1 MLVLFL
7 IILFSNFSLGLAVY
21 LRNPKGK
28 ANQFF
33 FAFVF
38 FLTIWLLSNYLQNEP
53 VGLPLAA
60 LFLQIDF
67 ATAPLLVY
75 FFLLFCLNFQRVHL
89 ISSRPRALLA
99 LCLPLI
105 LTILS
110 FTDLIITRIKIL
122 DGSIHFDLGRLY
134 PLYTA
139 CLLVYASSG
148 CTDLIIK
155 WRSSQG
161 IERMQ
166 VFYLLF
172 GFLLTAC
179 VALPINLFF
188 QSALTIKLFR
198 IANYSFFFPITFTTY
213 SILKYRLM
221 DVRVVIRE
229 STVYLICSLAVL
241 LFGLLLWFHL
251 TKYSLLPPLFTI
263 SLILITSAAVFYWV
277 QTPMRKIAQK
287 YFFAD
292 LRQTEEMVRILSKK
306 LTTLIDQNEL
316 VSVFLKTVI
325 DSFELDKAGI
335 ILRKGTSH
343 YYESEKL
350 IGFKT
355 KNLSLKSDNFL
366 IHHLKKIKSAEI
378 KEELTL
384 KIKDNSSK
392 EKKTA
397 QLIQLKEEMR
407 KIEAEA
413 CFPLLSKEELG
424 GILILGKKTSDKP
437 YSKQDLDLLEALA
450 NQAAMAL
457 DNARL
462 YNEVKKSLLERIKLH
477 EIMLAISSLVHV
489 DKILDL
495 IVKSAV
501 KFTDSQ
507 ESIIMIMDEKKKK
520 FYQAAVEPSN
530 SKIFSPTEN
539 IQLYDIARKTAR
551 EKKPLLTKLLVSA
564 PTGELPDGK
573 KEEIQNVLSLLL
585 IGQKGILGILITC
598 CSPFHSFDNE
608 QVQILSILA
617 DQAVIAIEK
626 AHLIN
631 DLKRAQVDLENW
643 GKELGR
649 KVKEKSEELKKSQ
662 AQLLQSEKLAGIG
675 QLAAGI
681 AHEIRNPLGII
692 ATSLY
697 YLNDVLP
704 KKKEDIKRHFQIME
718 AEINRCESIIS
729 NLLEFS
735 RKSTQEFELIDVN
748 QLLNITLSLVEKDL
762 FVKDIKLIK
771 KFHHSPTIKAN
782 MDEIKQVFLNLILNA
797 TQAMPRGGKLEIA
810 TSITEN
816 ERARIKVVDS
826 GTGISEKHLSKI
838 FDPFFTTKAPGEGT
852 GLGLTLVHN
861 IIERWGGTIQV
872 ESHGVKGTTF
882 TIEFPIFKEEPSQE
896 EINEPTS

>member
-7 IILFSNFSLGLAVY
+7 IILLSNFSLGLAVY
-21 LRNPKGK
+21 LRNTKGK

-53 VGLPLAA
+53 VGLPLAT

-110 FTDLIITRIKIL
+110 FTDLIITRIRIL

-134 PLYTA
+134 PLYTVY
-139 CLLVYASSG
+139 LLVCVCGGSI
-148 CTDLIIK
+148 DLIIK

-161 IERMQ
+161 TERMQ
-166 VFYLLF
+166 VFYLLV

-179 VALPINLFF
+179 IVLPVNLFS
-188 QSALTIKLFR
+188 QSVLAIKLFR
-198 IANYSFFFPITFTTY
+198 IANYSFIFIITFTTY
-213 SILKYRLM
+213 SILRYRFM
-221 DVRVVIRE
+221 DIRVVIRE
-229 STVYLICSLAVL
+229 FTIYLLSLLTVL
-241 LFGLLLWFHL
+241 LFGLLLWFPL
-251 TKYSLLPPLFTI
+251 TIYFSLAPIVAL
-263 SLILITSAAVFYWV
+263 SLILVGGAAVFRWI
-277 QTPMRKIAQK
+277 QTPTRKMAQK
-287 YFFAD
+287 YFFAG

-335 ILRKGTSH
+335 ILRKGTSD
-343 YYESEKL
+343 YYEGEKL

-366 IHHLKKIKSAEI
+366 IRHLKKIKSAEI

-392 EKKTA
+392 EKTA
-397 QLIQLKEEMR
+397 QLMQLKKEMS
-407 KIEAEA
+407 KMGAEA

-424 GILILGKKTSDKP
+424 GILILGKKTSGKP
-437 YSKQDLDLLEALA
+437 YSKQDLDLLEALS
-450 NQAAMAL
+450 NQAAIAL

-462 YNEVKKSLLERIKLH
+462 HQEVK
-477 EIMLAISSLVHV
+477 
-489 DKILDL
+489 
-495 IVKSAV
+495 
-501 KFTDSQ
+501 
-507 ESIIMIMDEKKKK
+507 
-520 FYQAAVEPSN
+520 
-530 SKIFSPTEN
+530 
-539 IQLYDIARKTAR
+539 
-551 EKKPLLTKLLVSA
+551 
-564 PTGELPDGK
+564 
-573 KEEIQNVLSLLL
+573 
-585 IGQKGILGILITC
+585 
-598 CSPFHSFDNE
+598 
-608 QVQILSILA
+608 
-617 DQAVIAIEK
+617 
-626 AHLIN
+626 
-631 DLKRAQVDLENW
+631 NW
-643 GKELGR
+643 GKELDR
-649 KVKEKSEELKKSQ
+649 KVKEKTKELKKSQ

-718 AEINRCESIIS
+718 AEISRCESIIS

-735 RKSTQEFELIDVN
+735 RKSTQEVELIDVN
-748 QLLNITLSLVEKDL
+748 QLLTITLSLVEKDL

-797 TQAMPRGGKLEIA
+797 TQAMPRGGRLDIA
-810 TSITEN
+810 TSITKN
-816 ERARIKVVDS
+816 EQARIKVVDS

-852 GLGLTLVHN
+852 GLGLTLVHT
-861 IIERWGGTIQV
+861 IVERWKGTIQV
-872 ESHGVKGTTF
+872 KSQGAKGTIF

-896 EINEPTS
+896 KINEPTS